1 MISRDSNNS
10 RPVFLKRL
18 VLQNYK
24 SIASCDIQFQ
34 PFTALVGPNGAG
46 KSNVLDSLR
55 FVGDALR
62 NSLEWA
68 FRDRG
73 GIQEVRRRSAGH
85 PTHFGIRM
93 ELQLH
98 DGREVVYAFKVGA
111 TVGGF
116 TVQQE
121 ECDIWRK
128 SEGVKSAS
136 CYRIQAGKLVK
147 ATQELP
153 AAVESD
159 RLYLGLISGLAEF
172 RPVFDGLTRM
182 GFYNLNPAAI
192 RELQAAD
199 PADVLSRDGGNITSI
214 LHRIE
219 SADESIKRR
228 IEEYLETVV
237 PDIKGVGVKH
247 LGPKETIEFRQAVVS
262 KDPWRFLAA
271 NMSDGTLRVLGVLV
285 ALFQACLDLRRPI
298 PLIGIEEPEIA
309 LHPAAASTLASALL
323 EASKSTQVVITSH
336 SPDLLDHEDIPS
348 QSVLAVIAD
357 KGKTVIGP
365 VDIASRKALHDRLY
379 TPGELLRLQQLQ
391 PEPQSDI
398 QQELFGVRQA

>member
-1 MISRDSNNS
+1 MISGEPN

-18 VLQNYK
+18 VLSNYK
-24 SIASCDIQFQ
+24 SIATCDLGFQ
-34 PFTALVGPNGAG
+34 PLTALVGPNGAG

-93 ELQLH
+93 ELRLPE
-98 DGREVVYAFKVGA
+98 GKEAVYAFRVGA
-111 TVGGF
+111 AKGGF

-121 ECDIWRK
+121 TCDIWRK
-128 SEGVKSAS
+128 CEGVKSAS
-136 CYRIQAGKLVK
+136 RYRVQAGRLVK
-147 ATQELP
+147 ASQDFP

-172 RPVFDGLTRM
+172 RPVFDALTRM
-182 GFYNLNPAAI
+182 GFYNLNPTAI

-199 PADVLSRDGGNITSI
+199 PAKVLSRDGGNITSI
-214 LHRIE
+214 LSRIE
-219 SADESIKRR
+219 SRKDDSVKRR
-228 IEEYLETVV
+228 IEEYLEAVV

-247 LGPKETIEFRQAVVS
+247 LGPKEAIEFRQATAS

-285 ALFQACLDLRRPI
+285 ALFQARLDVGRPI
-298 PLIGIEEPEIA
+298 PLVGIEEPEIA
-309 LHPAAASTLASALL
+309 LHPAAANTLTSALL
-323 EASKSTQVVITSH
+323 EASRNTQVLITSH
-336 SPDLLDHEDIPS
+336 SPDLLDHEAIS
-348 QSVLAVIAD
+348 SESILAVIAE
-357 KGKTVIGP
+357 KGETHVGP
-365 VDIASRKALHDRLY
+365 VDSGSRKALRDGLY
-379 TPGELLRLQQLQ
+379 TPGELLRLNQLQ
-391 PEPQSDI
+391 PDPT
-398 QQELFGVRQA
+398 VPRQAGLFDERQS